1 MHSEGSGF
9 KEGQKYLDKAVTLGY
24 TEAEQ
29 SLAQSD
35 LLSDRRDKAL
45 ERLRRLAQQNPD
57 NAIIRQQIKLIED
70 GKFYIWDIPAP
81 DINIKP
87 ST

>member
-1 MHSEGSGF
+1 MS
-9 KEGQKYLDKAVTLGY
+9 LGY

-35 LLSDRRDKAL
+35 VLSDRRDNAL
-45 ERLRRLAQQNPD
+45 QRLRRLAGENP
-57 NAIIRQQIKLIED
+57 NNTIIPQQIKLVEE

-81 DINIKP
+81 DINN
-87 ST
+87 